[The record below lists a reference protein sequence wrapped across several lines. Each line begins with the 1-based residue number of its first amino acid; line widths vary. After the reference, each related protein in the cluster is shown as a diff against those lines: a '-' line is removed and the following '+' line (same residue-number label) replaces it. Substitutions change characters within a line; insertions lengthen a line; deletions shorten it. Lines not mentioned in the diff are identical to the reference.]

1 MYESFYKLTGK
12 PFQLTPDPTFLYGSR
27 GHRRAVSYLQ
37 YGLYQGE
44 GFIVLTGDIGAGKT
58 TLVRNLLTQ
67 LDQQHIVAA
76 QLVSS
81 QLDAESLLQAVAVA
95 YGLNVKEREKARL
108 IAELEAFLVSVATKG
123 KRAVLIVDEAQNLS
137 PAAIEELRML
147 SNFQVQDKAL
157 LQSFL
162 VGQPELR
169 TLMRSNEML
178 QLRQRIIA
186 SYHLGPLDSAETT
199 AYIEHRL
206 RHVGWNHNPRF
217 EPEAYELIHSYT
229 GGVPRKINTLC
240 NRLMLAGYLSE
251 KHLFATQFVEEAIA
265 EIAEEM
271 GPESAQDAPAPLAP
285 AQPQVVVEPADI
297 LRVERRLARIEK
309 ALGTVISYL
318 KHTAA
323 ATSKTD
329 TNTNKTASD
338 TRDDRR

>member
-12 PFQLTPDPTFLYGSR
+12 PFQLTPDPTFFYGSR
-27 GHRRAVSYLQ
+27 GHRRAFSYLQ

-58 TLVRNLLTQ
+58 TIVRNLMTQ
-67 LDQQHIVAA
+67 LDPQRIVAA
-76 QLVSS
+76 QLVST
-81 QLDAESLLQAVAVA
+81 QLNAEGLLQAVAVA
-95 YGLNVKEREKARL
+95 FGINVKEREKARV
-108 IAELEAFLVSVATKG
+108 IAELEAFLVSLAAKG

-147 SNFQVQDKAL
+147 SNFQFQNKAL

-169 TLMRSNEML
+169 MLMRSNEMV
-178 QLRQRIIA
+178 QLRQRVIS
-186 SYHLGPLDSAETT
+186 SYHLGPLDSEETK

-206 RHVGWNHNPRF
+206 RHVGWNFDPRF

-251 KHLFATQFVEEAIA
+251 NRLFGTNFVEQAIE
-265 EIAEEM
+265 EIVQEI
-271 GPESAQDAPAPLAP
+271 GPESPPPAPAPQAP
-285 AQPQVVVEPADI
+285 PPTRHVVVEPADI
-297 LRVERRLARIEK
+297 LRLERRLARIEK
-309 ALGTVISYL
+309 AMATVVNYL

-323 ATSKTD
+323 TAATAEAQK
-329 TNTNKTASD
+329 NANKTASG
-338 TRDDRR
+338 T